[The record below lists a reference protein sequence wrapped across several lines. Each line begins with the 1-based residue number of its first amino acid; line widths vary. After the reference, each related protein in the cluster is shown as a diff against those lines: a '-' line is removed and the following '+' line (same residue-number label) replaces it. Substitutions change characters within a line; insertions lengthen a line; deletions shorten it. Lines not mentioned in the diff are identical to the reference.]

1 MNEIWQRPPIGQQD
15 CPICRAYLL
24 SRLAVGRALG
34 IHHVIDVTSERAD
47 KPVIVEAIRASA
59 G

>member
-1 MNEIWQRPPIGQQD
+1 M
-15 CPICRAYLL
+15 

-34 IHHVIDVTSERAD
+34 IPHVIDVTSERAD
-47 KPVIVEAIRASA
+47 KPVTAKAIRASA